1 MSDYQLQK
9 TFCPECR
16 KDVEYQIKEL
26 AEKKEVHGLEFEYT
40 AERAY
45 CNECESEIFIPE
57 LHDQN
62 LKIID
67 VAYREK
73 TGRKRTF

>member
-1 MSDYQLQK
+1 MSDDQPQK

-26 AEKKEVHGLEFEYT
+26 VEKKEVRGLEFEYT

-45 CNECESEIFIPE
+45 CNECESEIFITE

-73 TGRKRTF
+73 AGVI